1 MKVNYSI
8 RYNIDVMAFRYGLW
22 REVALPL
29 LQIFSK
35 LILFRI
41 VQLNHE
47 CKPFIHAYQTSD
59 VMLRVIMM
67 VSHNLDSEIRALFL
81 MLLEG
86 LAAVVREDSHICP
99 FMVVA
104 K

>member
-1 MKVNYSI
+1 MLWHF
-8 RYNIDVMAFRYGLW
+8 DMDYG
-22 REVALPL
+22 E
-29 LQIFSK
+29 K
-35 LILFRI
+35 LHYHCFKFFQMILFRI